1 MGWSGRGNF
10 TKSIGVKEVGREE
23 DGRDV
28 WQTDREGEEE
38 GRASKERGDCGVNI
52 SCNMQQLHSLHAHTH
67 THTESKQHKLIN
79 QHHNEK
85 KVQIILKNQTMK
97 LHVHAY
103 TL

>member
-10 TKSIGVKEVGREE
+10 TKSIGVKAGREE

-38 GRASKERGDCGVNI
+38 GRASKKRG
-52 SCNMQQLHSLHAHTH
+52 MRRQHQLQHASAALSTHTHIH
-67 THTESKQHKLIN
+67 THTESKQYKLIN